1 MREVATN
8 PDKEH
13 ASRTIERDLRRK
25 IESGELAVGDKLPSE
40 RNLAEQYG
48 VARNTARE
56 AIRLLAEQGLVTIR
70 HGSGVTVRGKAR
82 LLRFG
87 AERYARTLRQETGL
101 SPFRAEVS
109 RQGREASV
117 DCRSIARISPPA
129 EIAERLLIDPE
140 TETVVRRENWYYA
153 DDEPMQ
159 VGVTY
164 APWSIVEG
172 TPVADSTQM
181 GKGSLYARFEERG
194 HAITTIREEVTARM
208 PTPDEAKGLRIPDA
222 VPVLE
227 VTHTGIDQNGAPFEV
242 TIFTMRADYNGLDY
256 RMPVED

>member
-25 IESGELAVGDKLPSE
+25 IERGDLVAGDKLPSE
-40 RNLAEQYG
+40 RKLAEEYG

-56 AIRLLAEQGLVTIR
+56 AIRLLAEQGLVTVR

-101 SPFRAEVS
+101 SPFRAEVG
-109 RQGREASV
+109 RQGREPRV
-117 DCRSIARISPPA
+117 DCTSITRVTAPA

-164 APWSIVEG
+164 SPWSIVEG
-172 TPVADSTQM
+172 TPVADSAKM

-222 VPVLE
+222 VPVIE
-227 VTHTGIDQNGAPFEV
+227 VTHTGIDQDGAPFEV
-242 TIFTMRADYNGLDY
+242 TIFVMRADYNGLDY
-256 RMPVED
+256 RMPVEE

>member
-8 PDKEH
+8 PDSEH
-13 ASRTIERDLRRK
+13 ASRKIERELRAL
-25 IESGELAVGDKLPSE
+25 IDSGELAPGDKLPSE
-40 RNLAEQYG
+40 RVLADRYG

-56 AIRLLAEQGLVTIR
+56 AVRLLAEEGLITVQ
-70 HGSGVTVRGKAR
+70 HGKGAFVRGKHR

-87 AERYARTLRQETGL
+87 SERYARTLRQETGL
-101 SPFRAEVS
+101 SPYRAEVS
-109 RQGREASV
+109 RQGRVASV
-117 DCRSIARISPPA
+117 NCTSITRITPPA
-129 EIAERLLIDPE
+129 EIAERLLIDAA
-140 TETVVRRENWYYA
+140 TEDVVRRENWYYA

-164 APWSIVEG
+164 SPWSIVEG
-172 TPVADSTQM
+172 TPIADSANM

-208 PTPDEAKGLRIPDA
+208 PNPAEVVGLKIPDG
-222 VPVLE
+222 VPVL
-227 VTHTGIDQNGAPFEV
+227 VVRHTGLDQDGCPFEV
-242 TIFTMRADYNGLDY
+242 TDFVMRADYNGLDY

>member
-25 IESGELAVGDKLPSE
+25 IELGELAAGDKLPSE
-40 RNLAEQYG
+40 RSLAETFG

-56 AIRLLAEQGLVTIR
+56 AIRLLAAQGLVTIR
-70 HGSGVTVRGKAR
+70 HGSGVTVRGKRR

-101 SPFRAEVS
+101 SPYRAEVT
-109 RQGREASV
+109 RQGREPSV
-117 DCRSIARISPPA
+117 DCTSITRIRPPA
-129 EIAERLLIDPE
+129 EIAERLLIDAE

-153 DDEPMQ
+153 DGEPMQ

-172 TPVADSTQM
+172 TPVADSAKM

-222 VPVLE
+222 VPVIE
-227 VTHTGIDQNGAPFEV
+227 VTHTGIDQDGVPFEV
-242 TIFTMRADYNGLDY
+242 TVFTLRADYNGLDY